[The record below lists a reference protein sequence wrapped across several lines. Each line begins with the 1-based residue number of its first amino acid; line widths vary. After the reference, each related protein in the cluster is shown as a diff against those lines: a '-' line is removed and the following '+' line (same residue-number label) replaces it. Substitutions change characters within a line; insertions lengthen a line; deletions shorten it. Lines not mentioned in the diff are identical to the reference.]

1 MLTHSPCPSE
11 AGLERNYKAE
21 RQTGG
26 EKKLGYLTHVL
37 KSEFPLIKW
46 DCLGES
52 DKEMVVYVLGELQSQ
67 TQATVA
73 VALHSVIQNM
83 KFHQKTC
90 SKTGISQKHPRIRA
104 ETQNSRVL
112 EAEAMATHGLG
123 QLGKASFPEEGS
135 IGWAW

>member
-1 MLTHSPCPSE
+1 MCSGNC
-11 AGLERNYKAE
+11 K
-21 RQTGG
+21 
-26 EKKLGYLTHVL
+26 V
-37 KSEFPLIKW
+37 
-46 DCLGES
+46 
-52 DKEMVVYVLGELQSQ
+52 Q
-67 TQATVA
+67 TQAMVA

-90 SKTGISQKHPRIRA
+90 SKISQKHPRIRA

-135 IGWAW
+135 MG